1 MHILL
6 ESKVYLFSTQTLKIS
21 NECLAIQAKMMVYG
35 KAIFLIGIEGL
46 SPFGPKLQLT
56 AY

>member
-21 NECLAIQAKMMVYG
+21 NECLAIQAKTMVYG

-46 SPFGPKLQLT
+46 SQFGPKLQLT
-56 AY
+56 A